1 MKTPSILLLNGS
13 SGVGKTTIAKMLSKI
28 EGMEWI
34 HPDGLWDPNMD
45 QRESTFN
52 AIKLAVTE
60 YQHAHIVV
68 IDMQFRHQFMLD
80 AFDKYGVTMGK
91 QVLLYCNT
99 ADRRHRLLERGFE
112 DDIIATMEDWAQWLH
127 KDSIAAGNVM
137 IDTSLH
143 DAGDVFDLIRVCFS
157 QWEGAG
163 HYSIQH

>member
-1 MKTPSILLLNGS
+1 MRFQELSNFGCRPSRAGGS
-13 SGVGKTTIAKMLSKI
+13 
-28 EGMEWI
+28 
-34 HPDGLWDPNMD
+34 P
-45 QRESTFN
+45 F
-52 AIKLAVTE
+52 
-60 YQHAHIVV
+60 
-68 IDMQFRHQFMLD
+68 
-80 AFDKYGVTMGK
+80 
-91 QVLLYCNT
+91 
-99 ADRRHRLLERGFE
+99 LLERGFE